1 MTFSELEIASLDLG
15 NSTCRMGL
23 YANGEINR
31 EGFVETKAFISDPK
45 SLIAQYPAL
54 PSTIAY
60 CSVSPRAEESL
71 KNWAKVSGL
80 KLFNLN
86 PLTCGN
92 FPITYPHTNE
102 IGQDRIANS
111 LAAYKTCELPAL
123 VIDIGTAT
131 TFDVVG
137 EKEGYAGGI
146 IAPGPQGF
154 LDFLHQNTAL
164 LPKVFI
170 ENKKIVGPI
179 GKNTIDA
186 MLLGAQLG
194 FAPMVEGI
202 LKHLEKEM
210 LKTHG
215 KKPKVILA
223 GGASH
228 HLDIPHCQTRPFLT
242 LEGVAL
248 AFAENNVIV

>member
-1 MTFSELEIASLDLG
+1 M
-15 NSTCRMGL
+15 
-23 YANGEINR
+23 
-31 EGFVETKAFISDPK
+31 
-45 SLIAQYPAL
+45 
-54 PSTIAY
+54 
-60 CSVSPRAEESL
+60 
-71 KNWAKVSGL
+71 
-80 KLFNLN
+80 
-86 PLTCGN
+86 
-92 FPITYPHTNE
+92 
-102 IGQDRIANS
+102 
-111 LAAYKTCELPAL
+111 
-123 VIDIGTAT
+123 
-131 TFDVVG
+131 
-137 EKEGYAGGI
+137 
-146 IAPGPQGF
+146 
-154 LDFLHQNTAL
+154 
-164 LPKVFI
+164 
-170 ENKKIVGPI
+170 GPI

-228 HLDIPHCQTRPFLT
+228 HLDIPHCQNRPFLT